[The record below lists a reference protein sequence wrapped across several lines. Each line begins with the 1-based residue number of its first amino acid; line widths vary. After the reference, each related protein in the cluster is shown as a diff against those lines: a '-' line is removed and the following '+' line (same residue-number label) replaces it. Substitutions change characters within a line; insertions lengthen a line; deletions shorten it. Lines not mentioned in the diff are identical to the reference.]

1 MGKKNKQNRKSLV
14 KKAISYQD
22 QYNIHQEKIKADPKS
37 FSLDHWKREKEN
49 FLTRINYYISKAR
62 VEKDDII
69 N

>member
-22 QYNIHQEKIKADPKS
+22 QYNIHQEKIKTDPKS